1 MSWLTLWL
9 LRHPLRSS
17 GSSTMMRVRKSEFIR
32 NFEVYF
38 FLIAALLI
46 IPGNSS
52 GVFNGLPLSS
62 IPELSGFLI
71 LLFGIFSPSFKIN
84 FKRISAKVSL
94 RYLVAFVLIFGI
106 VIPAK
111 LALKHSDLPTGRFD
125 ACYHSFVRSD
135 DMKVPECEPF
145 FSSKFEGGRS
155 RLDSRINFQ
164 GLNYPLRDINVSG
177 SNWNLSFINNEQFLG
192 RYGNY
197 EQVRHPFRANWVGKI
212 SVSED
217 YGFIPVTYVGHG
229 SITIDSSITRLPTHY
244 GTPITEWVAVSK
256 GVHLIEID
264 YSFTSLQMKPVN
276 GVDYSSYGYYA
287 TLKVG
292 EVQKEPISIVN
303 TLVGWA
309 VDPKT
314 FQRLDKI
321 LLIENEQVVEQ
332 VTPAIHRADVA
343 EYLGVEFDNPLVG
356 FSILNAHPR
365 SGSRIVGVGSD
376 GKRHVLLQGDGRVWR
391 EEPAVSGEKLWY
403 RIDDSFDSGEQHGEL
418 RPIPARSEF
427 GFLIPALD
435 VLIGLLLLG
444 TLGLIAWSFR
454 RFWVAYVLLLTG
466 ILAHRFL
473 LHSKI
478 GWGYDGVEGSA
489 VLYTSLL
496 VVLAVSVY
504 AVFLQPKSFVSLGLL
519 SALYLAIDR
528 ITQINPGMRYDHFLP
543 VTGKS
548 FASNLSAVFFRSA
561 ATDWTIHAANTRSA
575 LFRGLLFGNE
585 PVFYLQPGYRYFAP
599 IFHYI
604 FGDGDVR
611 ISIAMMFATLAS
623 FVLLF
628 NIFIEN
634 ASKTTDK
641 FIGCI
646 LLSGILFFATSW
658 VTSYFILVQTTEIPT
673 WPLMLFGSYFAIRHK
688 NSKVGLTLPGI
699 MFGLA
704 VCMRP
709 NQIIGHV
716 VLLLVLS
723 LLIDFG
729 VAPVKKL
736 IHLTQRFV
744 VMGIVSSLPLLH
756 NLYFG
761 NQFVVFSTSRAGG
774 SFDVS
779 AAPDHI
785 LRYLYVFSRPL
796 RSGDLTSQGIM
807 GLPGSGYSKSIWIAM
822 AVFLFVWIYS
832 VAQTLRVQK
841 VWKFLIAILVPVS
854 YLLPIIPYH
863 AYFPRHAVAFWLSL
877 FIICVAM
884 KDSLNS
890 EFRSKEEAF
899 SNNSITHF

>member
-1 MSWLTLWL
+1 
-9 LRHPLRSS
+9 
-17 GSSTMMRVRKSEFIR
+17 MMWMRKSNFFR

-38 FLIAALLI
+38 FLVLALLV
-46 IPGNSS
+46 IPGNTS

-62 IPELSGFLI
+62 IPELSGCLI
-71 LLFGIFSPSFKIN
+71 LLFGVLSAKFKSN
-84 FKRISAKVSL
+84 FKQLSAKVSL
-94 RYLVAFVLIFGI
+94 RFLVAIVLIFGI
-106 VIPAK
+106 TIPSK
-111 LALKHSDLPTGRFD
+111 FALKHGDLPSGRFD
-125 ACYHSFVRSD
+125 ACYHSYVRSD

-145 FSSKFEGGRS
+145 FSAKFEGGRS
-155 RLDSRINFQ
+155 RLDERVNFQ

-197 EQVRHPFRANWVGKI
+197 EQVRHPFRANWVGKF

-217 YGFIPVTYVGHG
+217 YGFIPVTYVGYG
-229 SITIDSSITRLPTHY
+229 SVTIDSSITRLPAHY
-244 GTPITEWVAVSK
+244 GTPRTEWVAVSK
-256 GVHLIEID
+256 GIHSIEID

-292 EVQKEPISIVN
+292 EVQKDPTSVVD
-303 TLVGWA
+303 TLFGWA

-321 LLIENEQVVEQ
+321 LLVENEQVVRQ
-332 VTPAIHRADVA
+332 IIPTIDGAYVA
-343 EYLGVEFDNPLVG
+343 GYLGVEFDNPFIG
-356 FSILNAHPR
+356 FSILDAHPK
-365 SGSRIVGVGSD
+365 SDSRLVGVGSD
-376 GKRHVLLQGDGRVWR
+376 GEQHEMLRGDGSAWL
-391 EEPAVSGEKLWY
+391 EQPAVSGEKLWY
-403 RIDDSFDSGEQHGEL
+403 RIDGSLNSGEQFGDLKPLSSEHGL
-418 RPIPARSEF
+418 GLLVSV
-427 GFLIPALD
+427 LD
-435 VLIGLLLLG
+435 ALIGTFLLG
-444 TLGLIAWSFR
+444 VLGLLAWSFR
-454 RFWVAYVLLLTG
+454 RFWSGYVLLLGG
-466 ILAHRFL
+466 ILTHRFL
-473 LHSKI
+473 LRSKI

-489 VLYTSLL
+489 MLYASVL
-496 VVLAVSVY
+496 VVLAVLVY
-504 AVFLQPKSFVSLGLL
+504 AVFLQPKSFLSLGLFG
-519 SALYLAIDR
+519 ALYLAIDR

-548 FASNLSAVFFRSA
+548 FASNLSAVFFRST

-599 IFHYI
+599 IFQYL

-611 ISIAMMFATLAS
+611 LSIAVMFATLVGL
-623 FVLLF
+623 VLLLNVF
-628 NIFIEN
+628 VENSRTVFDKCIASIFL
-634 ASKTTDK
+634 A
-641 FIGCI
+641 GAM
-646 LLSGILFFATSW
+646 FFATSW
-658 VTSYFILVQTTEIPT
+658 VMSYFILVQTTEIPT
-673 WPLMLFGSYFAIRHK
+673 WPLMLMGSYVAIRRK
-688 NSKVGLTLPGI
+688 NSKAGLIIPGM

-716 VLLLVLS
+716 VLLLALS
-723 LLIDFG
+723 LIIDFG

-744 VMGIVSSLPLLH
+744 AMGVVSALPLIH

-774 SFDVS
+774 SFDLS

-785 LRYLYVFSRPL
+785 LRYLYVYTRPL

-807 GLPGSGYSKSIWIAM
+807 GLPGNGYSKSIWIAM
-822 AVFLFVWIYS
+822 VVFLFIWIIS
-832 VAQTLRVQK
+832 VVQTVRVRNI
-841 VWKFLIAILVPVS
+841 WKFMFAILVPFS
-854 YLLPIIPYH
+854 YVLPIIPYH
-863 AYFPRHAVAFWLSL
+863 AYFPRHAVVFWLSL
-877 FIICVAM
+877 FVVSVAM
-884 KDSLNS
+884 KDSLKS
-890 EFRSKEEAF
+890 EFSREEKAF

>member
-1 MSWLTLWL
+1 MSSLMPW
-9 LRHPLRSS
+9 PLRLPRHFV
-17 GSSTMMRVRKSEFIR
+17 GSSTMKWMRRSGFIR
-32 NFEVYF
+32 NFEIYF
-38 FLIAALLI
+38 FLVSALLI
-46 IPGNSS
+46 IPGNTS

-62 IPELSGFLI
+62 IAELSGFLV
-71 LLFGIFSPSFKIN
+71 LLFCVFSSRFKTN
-84 FKRISAKVSL
+84 FKQVFAKVGM
-94 RYLVAFVLIFGI
+94 RFLVTVILIFGI
-106 VIPAK
+106 AIPAK
-111 LALKHSDLPTGRFD
+111 FALKHSNLPTGRFD

-145 FSSKFEGGRS
+145 FSAKFEGGRS
-155 RLDSRINFQ
+155 RLDEIVNFQ

-197 EQVRHPFRANWVGKI
+197 EQVRHPFRANWVGKF

-217 YGFIPVTYVGHG
+217 NGFIPVTYVGYG
-229 SITIDSSITRLPTHY
+229 SITIDSSFTRLPAHY
-244 GTPITEWVAVSK
+244 GSPRTEWVPVSK
-256 GVHLIEID
+256 GVHSIEIN

-292 EVQKEPISIVN
+292 AVQEAPSSLFN
-303 TLVGWA
+303 TVMGWA
-309 VDPKT
+309 VDPRT

-321 LLIENEQVVEQ
+321 ILVENEQVVQQ
-332 VTPAIHRADVA
+332 VTPASDRKDVA
-343 EYLGVEFDNPLVG
+343 EYLGVELDDPRVG
-356 FSILNAHPR
+356 FSIFNAQPKT
-365 SGSRIVGVGSD
+365 GSRIVGIGSD
-376 GKRHVLLQGDGRVWR
+376 GKRHVLLRGDGSTWL
-391 EEPAVSGEKLWY
+391 EEPAISEEKLWY
-403 RIDDSFDSGEQHGEL
+403 RIDDSFDSGEQF
-418 RPIPARSEF
+418 A
-427 GFLIPALD
+427 ALTPLSAKRGLGLLVSVLD
-435 VLIGLLLLG
+435 ALIGFLLLG
-444 TLGLIAWSFR
+444 FLGLLAWSFR

-466 ILAHRFL
+466 ILTHKFL

-489 VLYTSLL
+489 MFYTSLL
-496 VVLAVSVY
+496 VVLAALFY
-504 AVFLQPKSFVSLGLL
+504 AVFMKPKSFMSLGMLG
-519 SALYLAIDR
+519 ALYLAIDR
-528 ITQINPGMRYDHFLP
+528 IIQINPGMRYEHFLP

-548 FASNLSAVFFRSA
+548 PASNLSAVFFRSA

-599 IFHYI
+599 IFHYL

-611 ISIAMMFATLAS
+611 LSIAVMFATLVGI
-623 FVLLF
+623 VLLL
-628 NIFIEN
+628 NILIEN
-634 ASKTTDK
+634 GRTLIDK
-641 FIGCI
+641 FVVSLFLTGA
-646 LLSGILFFATSW
+646 LFFATSW
-658 VTSYFILVQTTEIPT
+658 VMSYFILVQTTEIPT
-673 WPLMLFGSYFAIRHK
+673 WPLMLLGSYVAIRRK
-688 NSKVGLTLPGI
+688 NSKFGLIIPGM

-723 LLIDFG
+723 LVIDSG

-736 IHLTQRFV
+736 IHLTQRFTA
-744 VMGIVSSLPLLH
+744 MGIVSTLPLLH

-761 NQFVVFSTSRAGG
+761 NQFVLFSTSRAGG
-774 SFDVS
+774 SLDVS
-779 AAPDHI
+779 AAPDHF
-785 LRYLYVFSRPL
+785 LRYLYIFSRPL
-796 RSGDLTSQGIM
+796 RSADLTSQGIM
-807 GLPGSGYSKSIWIAM
+807 GLPESGYSRSMAIGM
-822 AVFLFVWIYS
+822 AVLLLVWLVS
-832 VAQTLRVQK
+832 VIQILRVRK
-841 VWKFLIAILVPVS
+841 VWKFLFAVLVPLS

-863 AYFPRHAVAFWLSL
+863 AYFPRHAVVFWLSL
-877 FIICVAM
+877 FVISVAM